1 MELNY
6 VGKRIGEYRRQLKIS
21 QATLAE
27 QIGVSAKYISA
38 VETGHE
44 IPALDTIIAI
54 ADVLQQTPNSIFGDL
69 VAESYDY
76 EIISEL
82 SGISQLSPKSQ
93 EKIFAVL
100 EALISTSDSEVEEC

>member
-1 MELNY
+1 MKLNY
-6 VGKRIGEYRRQLKIS
+6 VGKRISEYRRQLNIS

-27 QIGVSAKYISA
+27 QVGVSSKYISA

-54 ADVLQQTPNSIFGDL
+54 ADILQQTPNSIFGDL
-69 VAESYDY
+69 MAESYDY
-76 EIISEL
+76 EIINEL
-82 SGISQLSPKSQ
+82 REVSRLSPKSQ

-100 EALISTSDSEVEEC
+100 EALISTSDSD